1 MDFQILGPLEVR
13 DGDREVRL
21 RGTGVRIGQLPGD
34 TLGSLDPRALYRQ
47 VGRGVA
53 SDAGLVG
60 SP

>member
-1 MDFQILGPLEVR
+1 MDFRILGPLEVR
-13 DGDREVRL
+13 DGDREVRP
-21 RGTGVRIGQLPGD
+21 RVPEFASEQLPGD
-34 TLGSLDPRALYRQ
+34 TLGSLDPRALYRE